1 MKKKLIIAAS
11 LTMAAIT
18 LVVTTVLVTIAFLT
32 SSSGVSN
39 VFTIGDISIE
49 MFEHKVNSTTGEFI
63 EPMVETDTNS
73 YHLVPDTNYK
83 KDPTIR
89 ITTKN
94 DADQMY
100 LFVKSTN
107 MIRTIEAANVDP
119 SLAATSP
126 TMRKQME
133 DYGWVEYLLSSDG
146 VEIVWVYGTRADDGT
161 ITPIALDRTYVQ
173 DGGNGKAG
181 EIKLCDEFTIAE
193 SANTSVYGAARV
205 DFTAYAIQVNGSEG
219 LKDSWENIKETFP
232 FEGGINDP
240 RNPYN
245 GATGDAAYAPVK
257 KGEEVNWQN
266 PAEQP

>member
-1 MKKKLIIAAS
+1 
-11 LTMAAIT
+11 MAAIT

-49 MFEHKVNSTTGEFI
+49 MFEHKVDNNTGEFLDGMI
-63 EPMVETDTNS
+63 ETDTNS

-119 SLAATSP
+119 ALATASP
-126 TMRKQME
+126 TMRQQMKK
-133 DYGWVEYLLSSDG
+133 YGWVEYLLSSDG
-146 VEIVWVYGTRADDGT
+146 VEIVWVYGTRNPTTGE
-161 ITPIALDRTYVQ
+161 ITPLALDRTHVQ

-193 SANTSVYGAARV
+193 KANTSVYGAARV

-219 LKDSWENIKETFP
+219 LKDSWENIKDTFP

-245 GATGDAAYAPVK
+245 GAKDEAAYAPVPDDQ
-257 KGEEVNWQN
+257 VVDWQN
-266 PAEQP
+266 PTEQP